1 MKYPSLLIG
10 MLLLTLAA
18 QAQEEKPAK
27 EQEEKYRHM
36 FTIMMANSHIPNM
49 DGVEG
54 QNNFSIVP
62 TWAFDYDFSFSK
74 KWGVGWH
81 NDFILQQYKVI
92 KEDDSTIVE
101 RSYPFGSCIVAVYR
115 PFKRI
120 AFVTGL
126 GKEFEK
132 NENFGMWKIG
142 MEYGFELPKAWEL
155 VLNFQYDVKFEAYD
169 SFLFGI
175 GISKK
180 YR

>member
-18 QAQEEKPAK
+18 QAQEERH
-27 EQEEKYRHM
+27 RHM

-54 QNNFSIVP
+54 QNDFSIVP
-62 TWAFDYDFSFSK
+62 TWGFNYDFSFSK
-74 KWGVGWH
+74 KWAVGWH
-81 NDFILQQYKVI
+81 NDFILQQYKVV
-92 KEDDSTIVE
+92 KEEDETIVE
-101 RSYPFGSCIVAVYR
+101 RSYPFGSCIVASYR
-115 PFKRI
+115 PFRRI

-155 VLNFQYDVKFEAYD
+155 VLNFQYDIKFEAYD